1 MEGFNE
7 HRTRIGLFSLD
18 ACGGGGGGGGS
29 RSPFSLSLSFS
40 TSS

>member
-18 ACGGGGGGGGS
+18 ACGGGGGS